1 MSYCDDDDEAPF
13 FFELE
18 VDDEISFKA
27 PQKAAPRIET
37 SRSSFAMPQFSM
49 RNLVTSSELFK
60 SSEADN
66 CYDKENNPRSTLS
79 CNTAEKPK
87 LPPSSAEK
95 LMRYSV
101 DSAVSFIENFSSLIP
116 RDLPSFST
124 IAEGADES
132 VEDPNAEDCDL
143 SEAEISEFRCAG
155 NVDRMMK
162 GKPTDSE
169 FEFRLG
175 STNVKYMN
183 DNDGLAPLIDTA
195 SNNISID
202 SKHSVLHENDNNY
215 DINSTF
221 EDTLSKSQSCESFNT
236 ATENVTVTVEKQ
248 NNTVNVRSVCSENEE
263 NLVPIGGQVEVEV
276 VPTVTQDKDDNKPV
290 DSHIAAPVL
299 SRRMSMMKVIGDRR
313 NAREEKKEVEE
324 GVKKESK
331 IHSTAD
337 NETKKEV
344 VEVKNIT
351 VVSAAAH
358 VVSDIITV
366 DKKDKESDKMQINK
380 NDTTIIKFEI
390 KKVLVSGDSTTSTS
404 TTDNQILNIKIEGSQ
419 EEEKNDVEENVEV
432 EITEVDVEVE
442 AEVVIKF
449 EEMKVSLETKEPV
462 TSKICHDIKQIS
474 NDKLNAEIP
483 SNDMSATEST
493 DLVVLPS
500 KAVTVKGA
508 LPLPSTAQVEKEV
521 EDKVENEVEDA
532 EGKVNKKHNSS
543 NYSDINKFPFVLF
556 CAALNLVFLIEFFA
570 F

>member
-79 CNTAEKPK
+79 SNTAEKPK

-155 NVDRMMK
+155 DVDKMMK
-162 GKPTDSE
+162 GKLTDSE

-175 STNVKYMN
+175 STNVKYGN

-195 SNNISID
+195 SDNISID
-202 SKHSVLHENDNNY
+202 SKHSALHDNN
-215 DINSTF
+215 NVNAKF
-221 EDTLSKSQSCESFNT
+221 EDRLSKSQSCESFNT
-236 ATENVTVTVEKQ
+236 AAEHVTVTVEKQ
-248 NNTVNVRSVCSENEE
+248 NDNVNVRSVCSENEK
-263 NLVPIGGQVEVEV
+263 NLVLIESRVEVIV
-276 VPTVTQDKDDNKPV
+276 DPTVTKDKDNKPV
-290 DSHIAAPVL
+290 GSHIAAPVL

-313 NAREEKKEVEE
+313 NARDVKKEVVE

-331 IHSTAD
+331 ISSTAD
-337 NETKKEV
+337 TEIKKTEVEVKEITVVGAAVPVVRDIITTDKKEKESDEMQSDQNDMTLIKSETKKVPVRED
-344 VEVKNIT
+344 NIT
-351 VVSAAAH
+351 SP
-358 VVSDIITV
+358 
-366 DKKDKESDKMQINK
+366 
-380 NDTTIIKFEI
+380 
-390 KKVLVSGDSTTSTS
+390 STTVF
-404 TTDNQILNIKIEGSQ
+404 QILEMKMGGQ
-419 EEEKNDVEENVEV
+419 DVEV
-432 EITEVDVEVE
+432 EKTEIEVE

-449 EEMKVSLETKEPV
+449 EEMNVSLETKEPV
-462 TSKICHDIKQIS
+462 TSKICHDIQQNS
-474 NDKLNAEIP
+474 YEKLNAEVP
-483 SNDMSATEST
+483 SSVTSAAKGT
-493 DLVVLPS
+493 DLVVLSS
-500 KAVTVKGA
+500 KALTVKDA
-508 LPLPSTAQVEKEV
+508 LPLPSTAQVENE
-521 EDKVENEVEDA
+521 VENEVEDA
-532 EGKVNKKHNSS
+532 EGKVNKKFN
-543 NYSDINKFPFVLF
+543 
-556 CAALNLVFLIEFFA
+556 
-570 F
+570 